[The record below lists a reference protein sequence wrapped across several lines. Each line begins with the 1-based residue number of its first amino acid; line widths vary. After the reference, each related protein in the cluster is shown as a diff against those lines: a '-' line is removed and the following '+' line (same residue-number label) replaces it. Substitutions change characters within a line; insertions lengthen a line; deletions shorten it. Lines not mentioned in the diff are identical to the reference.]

1 MLIKTNKAPD
11 ASRRSFLGTTG
22 GIALSGAAL
31 ALLAGHSGLA
41 TAATGN
47 PASDVGILNVALGLE
62 HEAIAAYQ
70 VGAESGLLT
79 KPVLDIAVL
88 FQSHHKGHR
97 DALVA
102 TIEKM
107 GGKAAMAKSN
117 ADYAAALGAGGLRV
131 QADVLT
137 LAARLELG
145 AVNAYLGVIPSFG
158 DKGLAK
164 VAARLAAD
172 NHALVA
178 PRQCPRQ
185 AGADGCAE
193 LRGVRWRGPPGWSCG
208 PLRW

>member
-1 MLIKTNKAPD
+1 MLIKTNPSPD
-11 ASRRSFLGTTG
+11 PSRRSFLGATG

-31 ALLAGHSGLA
+31 ALLAGHSRLA
-41 TAATGN
+41 AAAAGN
-47 PASDVGILNVALGLE
+47 PAGDVGILNVALGLE

-70 VGAESGLLT
+70 VGAESGLLQ

-107 GGKAAMAKSN
+107 GGKAVMAKSN
-117 ADYAAALGAGGLRV
+117 ADYAAALGAGGLKS

-145 AVNAYLGVIPSFG
+145 AVNAYLGVIPSLG
-158 DKGLAK
+158 DKDLAK

-172 NHALVA
+172 ETMHWSLLANALGKPVPVA
-178 PRQCPRQ
+178 
-185 AGADGCAE
+185 ALSFGA
-193 LRGVRWRGPPGWSCG
+193 
-208 PLRW
+208 

>member
-1 MLIKTNKAPD
+1 MLIKTNPSPD
-11 ASRRSFLGTTG
+11 PSRRSFLGATC
-22 GIALSGAAL
+22 GIAISGAAL
-31 ALLAGHSGLA
+31 ALLAGHSRLA
-41 TAATGN
+41 AAAAGN
-47 PASDVGILNVALGLE
+47 PAGDVGILNVALGLE

-70 VGAESGLLT
+70 VGAESGLLQ

-117 ADYAAALGAGGLRV
+117 ADYAAALGAGGLKS

-145 AVNAYLGVIPSFG
+145 AVNAYLGVIPSLG
-158 DKGLAK
+158 DKDLAK

-172 NHALVA
+172 ETMHWSLLANALGKPVPMA
-178 PRQCPRQ
+178 
-185 AGADGCAE
+185 ALSFGA
-193 LRGVRWRGPPGWSCG
+193 
-208 PLRW
+208 